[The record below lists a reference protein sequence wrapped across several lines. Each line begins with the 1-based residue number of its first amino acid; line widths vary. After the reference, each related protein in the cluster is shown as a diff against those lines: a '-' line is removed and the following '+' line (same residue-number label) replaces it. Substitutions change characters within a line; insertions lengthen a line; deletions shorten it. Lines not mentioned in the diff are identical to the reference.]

1 MSWVPPREPEET
13 VTVAPTGEGRTLQVG
28 FTGVGR
34 LYQGFF
40 ADPEPARALGAALGP
55 CVRGSA
61 RVSVTYDERSRM
73 RRVALVLTPD
83 QLACRATRGPDGAWD
98 VSPLVPVAQA
108 LAAWRNGV
116 AAQRDMRIYAF
127 RAGIHVVDPW
137 GHGTLWLDGQ
147 DPVDGTAFH
156 RCLGLD
162 GFDRCEPGEEAV
174 RAFHV
179 ADARLANRVLD
190 LFGTR

>member
-1 MSWVPPREPEET
+1 MPPREPEEA
-13 VTVAPTGEGRTLQVG
+13 VTVAPEGDGLAVQVG

-40 ADPEPARALGAALGP
+40 ADEAPLRALGAALVP
-55 CVRGSA
+55 CVRGPV
-61 RVSVTYDERSRM
+61 RVSVTYDEPSRM
-73 RRVALVLTPD
+73 GRVALVLTPD
-83 QLACRATRGPDGAWD
+83 QLACRATHGPGDAWD

-108 LAAWRNGV
+108 LATWRNGV

-127 RAGIHVVDPW
+127 RTGIHLVDPW
-137 GHGTLWLDGQ
+137 GHATLWLDGQ

-162 GFDRCEPGEEAV
+162 GFDRCEAGGERDGV
-174 RAFHV
+174 RAYRV
-179 ADARLANRVLD
+179 ADARLANRVVD
-190 LFGTR
+190 LFGAR